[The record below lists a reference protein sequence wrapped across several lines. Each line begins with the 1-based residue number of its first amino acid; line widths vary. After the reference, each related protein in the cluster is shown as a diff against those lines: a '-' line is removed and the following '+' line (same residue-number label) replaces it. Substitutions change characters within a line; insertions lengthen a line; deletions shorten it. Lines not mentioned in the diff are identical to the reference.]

1 MSGGP
6 NRFKRIAVLETLMK
20 NHIHTHDVR
29 DKWLLGIISG
39 LVVGFILHGL
49 PGFLH
54 WLGGVVG

>member
-6 NRFKRIAVLETLMK
+6 TPRERLAVLETLMK

-39 LVVGFILHGL
+39 LVVGFVLHGL
-49 PGFLH
+49 PGFLS
-54 WLGGVVG
+54 WLSGVL